1 MANAAKKRTAPMR
14 PERVNP
20 IKEEDLAH
28 SVDRLPVYP
37 GGNEAF
43 QTFLNTLSKASV
55 KDLEAGQTKA
65 FIMVEYVIDSLG
77 KAVYAK
83 VTRGGNEVVNAKI
96 EDAFLDMPQWAP
108 AERGTAHVPIR
119 LKQTVMIGDE

>member
-1 MANAAKKRTAPMR
+1 
-14 PERVNP
+14 
-20 IKEEDLAH
+20 LAH

-83 VTRGGNEVVNAKI
+83 VTRGGNEVVNEKI
-96 EDAFLDMPQWAP
+96 EDAFLDMPQWTP

-119 LKQTVMIGDE
+119 LKQTVMIGDD